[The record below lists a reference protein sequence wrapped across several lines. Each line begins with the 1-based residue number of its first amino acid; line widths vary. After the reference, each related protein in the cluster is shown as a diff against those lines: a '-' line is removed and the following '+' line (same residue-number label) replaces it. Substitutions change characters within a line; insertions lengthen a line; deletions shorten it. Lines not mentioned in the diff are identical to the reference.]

1 MTSRECPALVR
12 MSTRPIAR
20 FLLLKNLVMDWL
32 GLHHSKSCLQYN
44 ADMLQVLW
52 PVASR
57 QEQASGYRLSASSQS
72 GW

>member
-32 GLHHSKSCLQYN
+32 GLHRSRSCSQHS

-52 PVASR
+52 AVVSW
-57 QEQASGYRLSASSQS
+57 QEQASGYRVSASSQS